1 MDKDLKYINDKKNL
15 ISNRTGYSISKL
27 LDFLDIDYQYNAS
40 ISDTKVNIDFKIG
53 MDKFIKI
60 LENDKDI
67 AELKIINHFTY

>member
-40 ISDTKVNIDFKIG
+40 VSDTKINIDFKIG
-53 MDKFIKI
+53 MIN
-60 LENDKDI
+60 L
-67 AELKIINHFTY
+67 LKY